1 MKIRSAIL
9 IIAALLSVGTP
20 SWALGKNGE
29 FIIVLDAGHGGKDP
43 GAVNGKNQ
51 EKTINLNVTLK
62 VGKLIEQNC
71 SNVKV
76 IYTRKTDV
84 FVELYKRADIA
95 NKAGADMFVSVH
107 TNAATGKSAKGAE
120 TYLLGVEENRTSAN
134 FNVAAA
140 ENKAIL
146 LESDYEAHYEGYDPN
161 VAESQ
166 IIFEFM
172 QNEYQKESLKMAS
185 MVQDGMVKG
194 AKRPDRGVHQAGYLV
209 LWKSAMPSILI
220 ELGFI
225 SNTEECK
232 YLVSTAGQDELSKHI
247 AKSICSYI
255 EEYQAQAKKIDTQKK
270 ESIAQESA
278 ASSAS
283 TTKPASGASSK
294 STASSAST
302 AKPAASNTK
311 PAGGANSGSSTNSTA
326 STKTSSSIDTTRPV
340 YKVQFMTTKNKLASN
355 DKAIQG
361 YSSVSFEQENNL
373 YKYFC
378 GDTNSYDDAVKTRDN
393 VRKKYPDAFIVAV
406 LNGKRISVQEAR
418 KL

>member
-1 MKIRSAIL
+1 MRIRTL
-9 IIAALLSVGTP
+9 IIFISAMLAFTQPAL
-20 SWALGKNGE
+20 ALGKNGE

-62 VGKLIEQNC
+62 IGKLIEKNC

-107 TNAATGKSAKGAE
+107 TNAASAKNARGAE

-134 FNVAAA
+134 FNVAAE

-146 LESDYEAHYEGYDPN
+146 LENDYEAHYEGYDPN

-185 MVQDGMVKG
+185 LVQNGMVKQ
-194 AKRPDRGVHQAGYLV
+194 ARRPDRGVHQAGYLV

-225 SNTEECK
+225 SNADECK
-232 YLVSTAGQDELSKHI
+232 YLVSQKGQDELSAGI
-247 AKSICSYI
+247 ADAICNYI
-255 EEYQAQAKKIDTQKK
+255 EEYQAQARKIEEQKKVAAATATTQK
-270 ESIAQESA
+270 EQ
-278 ASSAS
+278 
-283 TTKPASGASSK
+283 P
-294 STASSAST
+294 
-302 AKPAASNTK
+302 ASNTAVQSK
-311 PAGGANSGSSTNSTA
+311 P
-326 STKTSSSIDTTRPV
+326 I
-340 YKVQFMTTKNKLASN
+340 YKVQFLTIKNKLAQN
-355 DKAIQG
+355 DKALAG
-361 YSSVSFEQENNL
+361 YSNVSFEQENNL

-378 GDTNSYDDAVKTRDN
+378 GDTNSYEEITATLGK
-393 VRKKYPDAFIVAV
+393 VRKKYPDAFIIAT
-406 LNGKRISVQEAR
+406 LNGKRIDIKEAR
-418 KL
+418 KLSGK